1 MQNVVVALSS
11 PSDAHFVKVN
21 SRLFLRVSPGAEIL
35 ARPPFL
41 HYIPRVLTIHKLT
54 KTLGGRTLLREAEM
68 SINWGER
75 VALVGPNGAGKS
87 TLFRMILDEDSP
99 DEGVIERDEYS
110 ITGYLP
116 QEAGEPT
123 DETIIEI
130 AMGITPEMIGLLRT
144 IREHEATGDLSHPD
158 FAKAQDQFTAL
169 NGYQLEPKAKKILH
183 GLGFKTDDFHKPARE
198 YSGGWVMR
206 AHLARLLTM
215 EPDLLMLDEP
225 TNHLDLISLLWLQ
238 RYLLNYSGA
247 ILMISHDRDFM
258 DTLIETVIEIDP
270 DAAALNSYTGN
281 YTSFLDQREKRYDQQ
296 VQAYRNQQKEIEH
309 VQEFIDRFRQ
319 VGSKAAQVQS
329 RIKSLEKL
337 VRIEKPRTPRKPFKF
352 NFPQPPRSNQKVI
365 ELAKVSQA
373 YGEKRIYKDLDLV
386 IERGDRVVLVGPNGA
401 GKSTLLKIL
410 AGTLPIDGG
419 KREPGYATKI
429 GYYSQHRSETLN
441 EDNTVL
447 EEVLGACTTLRDEE
461 ARSILGSFLFRRTDV
476 EKRCGILSGGE
487 KSRLNLVKFL
497 VDPPNLLLMDEPTTH
512 LDILSIDSLVQA
524 LKNYEGTLVFISH
537 DVHFIRTLAET
548 TLHIN
553 NGVVTRYTGGYDYFI
568 EKSGLNDDRSA
579 VTA

>member
-1 MQNVVVALSS
+1 MEPTPF
-11 PSDAHFVKVN
+11 PSVKHIPEAQFIG
-21 SRLFLRVSPGAEIL
+21 RAEIL
-35 ARPPFL
+35 AERAIL
-41 HYIPRVLTIHKLT
+41 LYTRRVLTIHKLT

-99 DEGVIERDEYS
+99 DEGTIERDEYS

-116 QEAGEPT
+116 QESGEPS

-130 AMGITPEMIGLLRT
+130 AMGITPEMIGILRT
-144 IREHEATGDLSHPD
+144 MREHEKTGDLSHPD
-158 FAKAQDQFTAL
+158 FAKAQDQFNHL
-169 NGYQLEPKAKKILH
+169 NGYQNEPKAKKILA
-183 GLGFKTDDFHKPARE
+183 GLGFKEVDFHRPARE

-206 AHLARLLTM
+206 AHLARLLVM

-225 TNHLDLISLLWLQ
+225 TNHLDLLSLLWLQ

-258 DTLIETVIEIDP
+258 DAIIETVVEIDP
-270 DAAALNSYTGN
+270 DAAKLIAYTGN
-281 YTSFLDQREKRYDQQ
+281 YSSFLEQREKRYELQ
-296 VQAYRNQQKEIEH
+296 VQAYRNQNKEIEQH
-309 VQEFIDRFRQ
+309 QEFIDRFRQ
-319 VGSKAAQVQS
+319 IGSKAAQVQS
-329 RIKSLEKL
+329 RIKFLEKL
-337 VRIEKPRTPRKPFKF
+337 DRVEKPRTPRKPFKF
-352 NFPQPPRSNQKVI
+352 NFPQPQRSNQKVI
-365 ELAKVSQA
+365 DLVKVGQS
-373 YGEKRIYKDLDLV
+373 YGAKRIYQNLDLT
-386 IERGDRVVLVGPNGA
+386 IERGDRIVLVGPNGS
-401 GKSTLLKIL
+401 GKTTLLKIL
-410 AGTLPIDGG
+410 AGQIPIDAG
-419 KREPGYATKI
+419 KRDVGYATKI
-429 GYYSQHRSETLN
+429 GYYSQHRSEALTEN
-441 EDNTVL
+441 NTVL
-447 EEVLGACTTLRDEE
+447 EEVMGCCPTLRDEE
-461 ARSILGSFLFRRTDV
+461 ARSILGSFLFRRADV

-512 LDILSIDSLVQA
+512 LDILAIDSLVEA
-524 LKNYEGTLVFISH
+524 LKNYQGTLVFISH

>member
-1 MQNVVVALSS
+1 
-11 PSDAHFVKVN
+11 
-21 SRLFLRVSPGAEIL
+21 
-35 ARPPFL
+35 
-41 HYIPRVLTIHKLT
+41 VLTIHKLT

-87 TLFRMILDEDSP
+87 TLFRMILDEDQP
-99 DEGVIERDEYS
+99 DEGKIERDEYA

-123 DETIIEI
+123 DETILEI
-130 AMGITPEMIGLLRT
+130 AIGITPEMIGLLRV
-144 IREHEATGDLSHPD
+144 IREGEKSGDLSTPE
-158 FAKAQDQFTAL
+158 FAHAQDQFTAL
-169 NGYQLEPKAKKILH
+169 NGYQLEPKAKKILS
-183 GLGFKTDDFHKPARE
+183 GLGFKQEDFNKPANE

-206 AHLARLLTM
+206 AHLARLLVM

-225 TNHLDLISLLWLQ
+225 TNHLDLLSLLWLQ

-258 DTLIETVIEIDP
+258 DSIIETVIEIDP
-270 DAAALNSYTGN
+270 DAAALISYTGN
-281 YTSFLDQREKRYDQQ
+281 YSSYLDQRDKRYELQ
-296 VQAYRNQQKEIEH
+296 VQAYRNQNKEIEAH
-309 VQEFIDRFRQ
+309 QEFIERFRQ

-329 RIKSLEKL
+329 RIKLVEKIE
-337 VRIEKPRTPRKPFKF
+337 RIEKPRTPRKPFKF
-352 NFPQPPRSNQKVI
+352 AFPQPPRSNQKVM
-365 ELAKVSQA
+365 ELTKMGQS
-373 YGEKRIYKDLDLV
+373 YGEKRIYKDLDLT
-386 IERGDRVVLVGPNGA
+386 IERNDKIVLVGPNGA
-401 GKSTLLKIL
+401 GKTTLLKIL
-410 AGTLPIDGG
+410 AGEIQINEG

-429 GYYSQHRSETLN
+429 GYYSQHRAESLN
-441 EDNTVL
+441 EYNTVL
-447 EEVLGACTTLRDEE
+447 EEVMGACTTLREE
-461 ARSILGSFLFRRTDV
+461 DARAILGTFLFRRADV
-476 EKRCGILSGGE
+476 EKRCGVLSGGE

-512 LDILSIDSLVQA
+512 LDILSIDSLVAA

-548 TLHIN
+548 TLHITRN
-553 NGVVTRYTGGYDYFI
+553 EKNPEKGALVTRYTGGYDYFI
-568 EKSGLNDDRSA
+568 EKSGLSDDRGA